1 MTKAH
6 IIHSNTD
13 LILNVLINLKLNT
26 IKDRQYKKEE
36 RSQNFQP
43 PAVCPKHLFFVFNKL
58 KCHKNWK
65 NNNKNTFWLIVLTSA
80 KVKC

>member
-13 LILNVLINLKLNT
+13 LILNVLINLKLNA

-36 RSQNFQP
+36 RSQNIQS
-43 PAVCPKHLFFVFNKL
+43 PAVTVFVLNIFFL
-58 KCHKNWK
+58 S
-65 NNNKNTFWLIVLTSA
+65 LTN
-80 KVKC
+80 